1 MSSTSQSY
9 QSGLETIIESGR
21 ENAFLAY
28 GDINFLLPP
37 ESSPSDQLAEL
48 ALHDA
53 DENMAEAADPN
64 SIEDDT
70 LKPAIDDDSE
80 LDLSPGDADR
90 ASDPVRLY
98 MREMAS
104 VPLLTR
110 EGEIIL
116 AKRIERGQQR
126 AIKTVSRSPISIEH
140 ILAIGDGLRRGK
152 LNIRD
157 IVDFSDQEG
166 VTEELVQDYLEVALE
181 QMAEIKKNYARS
193 LRLAERLRTEPKRSQ
208 KRPQIINKLARVRVE
223 LGRGMRA
230 LDLARQQHDQ
240 LVALIRESVN
250 QAREAKAEITKA
262 RRALDTKRRKDDL
275 LKLKRSVRAAE
286 QKLVEVEARWHVSA
300 VEIERSSAA
309 IIKGEFEA
317 SEAKNELTEANLRLV
332 VSIANKYSNRGL
344 PLLDL
349 IQEGNIGLLKAV
361 DKFEWR
367 HGFKFSTYA
376 TWWIR
381 QAITRAIADQ
391 ARTIRI
397 PVHMFDTI
405 SKLMRCTRG
414 LVQELGREPSCE
426 EIAERMELPVAKV
439 RNILRVAQ
447 QPVSLETPVDEE
459 ESSHLGDFIE
469 DKSIV
474 NPADALIGNNLRN
487 ATDEALRMLTPREE
501 KVIKMRFGL
510 CSNGN
515 EHTLEEVGQHFSI
528 TRERVR
534 QIEAK
539 ALRKLGHAA
548 RSRKLRSF
556 LQGARLCG

>member
-53 DENMAEAADPN
+53 DENLAEPTDSH

-70 LKPAIDDDSE
+70 LKAPIDDDAE

-126 AIKTVSRSPISIEH
+126 AIKAVSRSPISIET
-140 ILAIGDGLRRGK
+140 ILAVGDGLRRGK

-181 QMAEIKKNYARS
+181 QMAEIKKNYARAI
-193 LRLAERLRTEPKRSQ
+193 RLAERLRTEPKRSQ

-223 LGRGMRA
+223 LGRCMRA
-230 LDLARQQHDQ
+230 LDIARQQHDQ
-240 LVALIRESVN
+240 LVALIRESAG

-262 RRALDTKRRKDDL
+262 QRALDAKRRKDDL
-275 LKLKRSVRAAE
+275 LKLKRGVRAAE
-286 QKLVEVEARWHVSA
+286 QKLAQMESIWRVSVVEVE
-300 VEIERSSAA
+300 RSHAA
-309 IIKGEFEA
+309 IIRGEFEA

-405 SKLMRCTRG
+405 SKLMRCTRT

>member
-70 LKPAIDDDSE
+70 LKTAVDDDSE

-140 ILAIGDGLRRGK
+140 ILAIGEGLRRGK

-181 QMAEIKKNYARS
+181 QMAEIKKNYARA

-262 RRALDTKRRKDDL
+262 RRALDAKRRKDDL
-275 LKLKRSVRAAE
+275 LKLKRGVRAAE
-286 QKLVEVEARWHVSA
+286 QKLVEVESRWHVSV
-300 VEIERSSAA
+300 VEIERSNAA

>member
-9 QSGLETIIESGR
+9 PSGIETLIESGR
-21 ENAFLAY
+21 ENSFLAY

-37 ESSPSDQLAEL
+37 ESSPSDQLADL

-53 DENMAEAADPN
+53 DESLAESTDSHSVEDPG
-64 SIEDDT
+64 
-70 LKPAIDDDSE
+70 LKAAIDDEAE
-80 LDLSPGDADR
+80 LDLSPGDADKG
-90 ASDPVRLY
+90 SDPVRLY

-110 EGEIIL
+110 EGEITL

-126 AIKTVSRSPISIEH
+126 AIKAVSRSPISIEH

-152 LNIRD
+152 LNVRD

-181 QMAEIKKNYARS
+181 QMAEIKKSYARA
-193 LRLAERLRTEPKRSQ
+193 LRLAERLRAEPKRSQ
-208 KRPQIINKLARVRVE
+208 KRPNLINKLAHVRVE
-223 LGRGMRA
+223 LGREMRA

-240 LVALIRESVN
+240 LVALIRGAVE
-250 QAREAKAEITKA
+250 QARQAKAEITKA

-275 LKLKRSVRAAE
+275 LKLKRGVRAAE
-286 QKLVEVEARWHVSA
+286 QKLAQMESGWRVGMVEVE
-300 VEIERSSAA
+300 RSNAA
-309 IIKGEFEA
+309 IIRGEFEA

-405 SKLMRCTRG
+405 SKLMRSTRS

-439 RNILRVAQ
+439 RNILRIAQ